1 MHQEQDTNVRT
12 VIPYVVQGLA
22 DHQELDAPAG
32 ATALELLHLI
42 RDRHPDVAIEE
53 LIVED
58 EEEVLD
64 HGTRIVERVQIDFV
78 LVHASRGGHV
88 DVIVHYDNQCRDRAF
103 RPSATIGLIIDWAI
117 SDQGFNLIEPASKFV
132 LKLGDRVLEPELHLG
147 QIADG
152 SCAVA
157 LQLVHTRKIQG

>member
-1 MHQEQDTNVRT
+1 MHQEQDENIRA

-22 DHQELDAPAG
+22 DHQELHAPAA
-32 ATALELLHLI
+32 ATALELLQLI
-42 RDRHPDVAIEE
+42 RDRHPDVAIAE

-58 EEEVLD
+58 EEDVLD

-78 LVHASRGGHV
+78 LVHASRGGHI
-88 DVIVHYDNQCRDRAF
+88 DVSVRYDNQHRNRAF
-103 RPSATIGLIIDWAI
+103 RPSATIGRIIDWAI

-147 QIADG
+147 QISDG
-152 SCAVA
+152 SCEVVF
-157 LQLVHTRKIQG
+157 QLVHTRKIQG